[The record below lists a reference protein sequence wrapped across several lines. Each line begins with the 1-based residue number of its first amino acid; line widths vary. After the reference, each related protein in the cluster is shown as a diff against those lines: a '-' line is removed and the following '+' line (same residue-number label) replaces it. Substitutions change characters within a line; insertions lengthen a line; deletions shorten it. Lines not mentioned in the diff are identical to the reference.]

1 MTAYFDTSALLK
13 IYIEEPD
20 SPAAV
25 SAAQDSDPLVLS
37 QLSVLELFRS
47 VGLHLSGHNREV
59 TRVILESDLE
69 TMAVIRIDDLIWRSA
84 ADIAVRTGAKSL
96 DSLHIAAALSL
107 ADPHLA
113 FVTFD
118 KKQARAAADSGLRV
132 VIP

>member
-25 SAAQDSDPLVLS
+25 SAAQSSDPLVLS

-47 VGLHLSGHNREV
+47 VGLHLGGHNREV

-69 TMAVIRIDDLIWRSA
+69 TMAVIRIDDLIWR
-84 ADIAVRTGAKSL
+84 
-96 DSLHIAAALSL
+96 
-107 ADPHLA
+107 
-113 FVTFD
+113 
-118 KKQARAAADSGLRV
+118 RAA
-132 VIP
+132 